1 MPERVATL
9 QEIDAWLRQVAPAAQ
24 LTSDSR
30 RVAPGDVFFA
40 YVGDAD
46 GRSYIAD
53 AVERGAAAVVYEA
66 AGYTWP
72 GLVELPHLAVPDLKA
87 KAGEIAAAW
96 YGQPDQNMLTVAVT
110 GTNGKTSCAYWLG
123 IALSRLAG
131 AGQAGLA
138 GVIGTLG
145 VGIFQGG
152 KPQGFDV
159 TGYTTPDAVLLQRS
173 LSRLAK
179 ARVGAL
185 AIEASSIGLAQ
196 GRMNGMHVDVAL
208 LTNFTRDHLD
218 FHGDMQTYEDAKRQ
232 LFQWPGLK
240 HAVVNLDDP
249 MGLRLLPL
257 LAQRQVPV
265 IGYSIADEAKDAARA
280 EPIAAAAAGATL
292 LASHV
297 RSSHAG
303 TVFQVDSPFGS
314 GQVKIQLVGRF
325 NVSNVLGI
333 MGVLLS
339 QGLAWDAV
347 VGAAA
352 ALTAPPGR
360 MQQFGGP
367 DVPLIVIDYAHTPD
381 ALDKTLS
388 TLRQVATQRGGQ
400 LWCVFGCGGDRD
412 PGKRPQMGQ
421 IAEQADH
428 VVLTSDNPRSED
440 PQAIIDQIRAGMSR
454 VEPVQLPDRAGAILW
469 AIRHATKAD
478 VVLLAGKGHE
488 AYQEIAGKKLPFL
501 DADHVALALA
511 ARSTMMGGA

>member
-1 MPERVATL
+1 MPERVLDL
-9 QEIDAWLRQVAPAAQ
+9 QDIQAWLRQAAPSAQ

-30 RVAPGDVFFA
+30 RVVPGDVFFA

-66 AGYTWP
+66 TGFTWP
-72 GLVELPHLAVPDLKA
+72 AQIDVPHLAVADLKSR
-87 KAGEIAAAW
+87 AGEIAASW
-96 YGQPDQNMLTVAVT
+96 YGQPDQGMLTVAVT

-131 AGQAGLA
+131 ASAA

-145 VGIFQGG
+145 VGSFVNG

-173 LSRLAK
+173 LSKLAQG
-179 ARVGAL
+179 RVGAL

-218 FHGDMQTYEDAKRQ
+218 FHGDMQTYEDAKRK

-240 HAVVNLDDP
+240 HAVVNLDDD
-249 MGLRLLPL
+249 MGQRLLPL
-257 LAQRQVPV
+257 LAERKVPV
-265 IGYSIADEAKDAARA
+265 IGYAIADEQGGDPHGVPTLRA
-280 EPIAAAAAGATL
+280 SQL
-292 LASHV
+292 
-297 RSSHAG
+297 RSSHTG
-303 TVFQVDSPFGS
+303 TVFHVDSPFGS
-314 GQVKIQLVGRF
+314 GQVKTQLVGRF

-333 MGVLLS
+333 MGVLLT
-339 QGLAWDAV
+339 QDVAWDAV
-347 VGAAA
+347 VAAA
-352 ALTAPPGR
+352 SALTPAPGR

-388 TLRQVATQRGGQ
+388 ALRQVATQRGGQ

-421 IAEQADH
+421 IAEQADQ

-440 PQAIIDQIRAGMSR
+440 PQAIIGQIRAGMSR
-454 VEPVQLPDRAGAILW
+454 VEPVVLPDRAGAILW

-488 AYQEIAGKKLPFL
+488 SYQEIAGKKLPFL

>member
-1 MPERVATL
+1 MPGRVLNL
-9 QEIDAWLRQVAPAAQ
+9 QEIQAWLRQAAPSAQ

-53 AVERGAAAVVYEA
+53 AVERGAAAVVYEE
-66 AGYTWP
+66 AGLTWP
-72 GLVELPHLAVPDLKA
+72 DQIDVPHLAVADLKSR
-87 KAGEIAAAW
+87 AGEIAAAW
-96 YGQPDQNMLTVAVT
+96 YGQPDQGMLTVAVT

-123 IALSRLAG
+123 TALSRLPG
-131 AGQAGLA
+131 APAA
-138 GVIGTLG
+138 GVVGTLG
-145 VGIFQGG
+145 VGSFING

-173 LSRLAK
+173 LARLAQ

-208 LTNFTRDHLD
+208 FTNFTRDHLD

-240 HAVVNLDDP
+240 HAVINLDDP

-257 LAQRQVPV
+257 LAGRKVPA
-265 IGYSIADEAKDAARA
+265 IGYALDGAPDALAADLPVLRA
-280 EPIAAAAAGATL
+280 SQL
-292 LASHV
+292 

-303 TVFQVDSPFGS
+303 TAFHVDSPYGS
-314 GQVKIQLVGRF
+314 GQIKTQLVGRF

-333 MGVLLS
+333 MGVLLA
-339 QGLAWDAV
+339 QGLPWDV
-347 VGAAA
+347 VVAAA
-352 ALTAPPGR
+352 ASLTPVPGR

-381 ALDKTLS
+381 ALEKTLGA
-388 TLRQVATQRGGQ
+388 LRQVAAQRGGQ

-421 IAEQADH
+421 VAEQADH

-440 PQAIIDQIRAGMSR
+440 PQVIIEQIRAGMQR
-454 VEPVQLPDRAGAILW
+454 IEPVVLADRAGAILW
-469 AIRHATKAD
+469 AIRHATKND

-488 AYQEIAGKKLPFL
+488 SYQEIAGKKLPFL

>member
-1 MPERVATL
+1 MSPRVLSL
-9 QEIDAWLRQVAPAAQ
+9 QDILAWLRQAAPSAQ

-46 GRSYIAD
+46 GRSYVAD

-66 AGYTWP
+66 EGYTWP
-72 GLVELPHLAVPDLKA
+72 DEIDEPHLAVPDLKA
-87 KAGEIAAAW
+87 QAGEIAAAW
-96 YGQPDQNMLTVAVT
+96 YGQPDQGMLTVAVT
-110 GTNGKTSCAYWLG
+110 GTNGKTSCSWWLG
-123 IALSRLAG
+123 SALSRLPG
-131 AGQAGLA
+131 INNA

-145 VGIFQGG
+145 VGSFIGG
-152 KPQGFDV
+152 KQQGFDV

-173 LSRLAK
+173 LSRLAQ

-208 LTNFTRDHLD
+208 FTNFTRDHLD
-218 FHGDMQTYEDAKRQ
+218 FHGDMQTYEDAKRK

-240 HAVVNLDDP
+240 HAVLNLDDP

-257 LAQRQVPV
+257 LAGRQVPV
-265 IGYSIADEAKDAARA
+265 IGYALAEEPDAQ
-280 EPIAAAAAGATL
+280 AAGIPTL
-292 LASHV
+292 RASQL

-303 TVFQVDSPFGS
+303 TVFHVDSPFGS
-314 GQVKIQLVGRF
+314 GQVKTQLVGRF

-333 MGVLLS
+333 MGVLLT
-339 QGLAWDAV
+339 QGLAWDV
-347 VGAAA
+347 VVAAAA
-352 ALTAPPGR
+352 ALTPAPGR

-388 TLRQVATQRGGQ
+388 ALRQVATQRGGQ

-421 IAEQADH
+421 IAEQADQ

-454 VEPVQLPDRAGAILW
+454 VEPVVLPDRAGAILW
-469 AIRHATKAD
+469 AIRHATRAD

>member
-1 MPERVATL
+1 MTSRALSVNDIRDWL
-9 QEIDAWLRQVAPAAQ
+9 QANAPGAQ
-24 LTSDSR
+24 LAADSR
-30 RVAPGDVFFA
+30 RIGPGDVFFA

-53 AVERGAAAVVYEA
+53 AIERGAAAVLFEA
-66 AGYTWP
+66 DGYQWP
-72 GLVELPHLAVPDLKA
+72 QQLQVPHLAVEQLKQL
-87 KAGEIAAAW
+87 AGDIAAAW
-96 YGQPDQNMLTVAVT
+96 YRQPDQSMFTVAVT
-110 GTNGKTSCAYWLG
+110 GTNGKTSCAWWLG
-123 IALSRLAG
+123 SVLSRAPG
-131 AGQAGLA
+131 TGPT

-145 VGIFQGG
+145 VGSFQGG
-152 KPQGFDV
+152 RPQAFDV

-173 LSRLAK
+173 LAGLSRAG
-179 ARVGAL
+179 VDSV

-218 FHGDMQTYEDAKRQ
+218 YHGDMPTYEAAKRV
-232 LFQWPGLK
+232 LFEWDGLK
-240 HAVVNLDDP
+240 HAVINLDDA
-249 MGLRLLPL
+249 MGVRLLPL
-257 LAQRQVPV
+257 VQARQVAL
-265 IGYSIADEAKDAARA
+265 IGYAIEEQID
-280 EPIAAAAAGATL
+280 PLAAGVPTL
-292 LASHV
+292 HASAI

-303 TVFQVDSPFGS
+303 TVFHVESPFGS
-314 GQVKIQLVGRF
+314 GQVKTQLVGRF

-333 MGVLLS
+333 MGVLLAR
-339 QGLAWDAV
+339 GLAWDAV
-347 VGAAA
+347 IAAVGTLSAA
-352 ALTAPPGR
+352 PGR
-360 MQQFGGP
+360 MQQFGGA

-388 TLRQVATQRGGQ
+388 TLRQVAAQRNGE

-421 IAEQADH
+421 VAEQADH
-428 VVLTSDNPRSED
+428 VILTSDNPRSED
-440 PQAIIDQIRAGMSR
+440 PKAIIAQIRAGMAR
-454 VEPVQLPDRAGAILW
+454 LEPQVIEDRAGAILW

>member
-1 MPERVATL
+1 MPERVLTVGK
-9 QEIDAWLRQVAPAAQ
+9 IHDWLRGAAPAAQ
-24 LTSDSR
+24 LTADSR

-66 AGYTWP
+66 AGFDWP
-72 GLVELPHLAVPDLKA
+72 AQHDLPHLAVDDLKT
-87 KAGEIAAAW
+87 KAGEIAAVW
-96 YGQPDQNMLTVAVT
+96 YGQPDREMLTVAIT
-110 GTNGKTSCAYWLG
+110 GTNGKTSCSYWLG
-123 IALSRLAG
+123 SALSRLPG
-131 AGQAGLA
+131 AGLA
-138 GVIGTLG
+138 GVVGTLG
-145 VGIFQGG
+145 VGTFLGG
-152 KPQGFDV
+152 RAQAFDV
-159 TGYTTPDAVLLQRS
+159 TGYTTPDAVLLQRN
-173 LSRLAK
+173 LAMLAK
-179 ARVGAL
+179 AKVGAL

-208 LTNFTRDHLD
+208 FTNFTRDHLD
-218 FHGDMQTYEDAKRQ
+218 YHGDMATYEAAKRK
-232 LFQWPGLK
+232 LFEWDGLK

-249 MGLRLLPL
+249 MGVRLLSL
-257 LAQRQVPV
+257 VQGRQVPL
-265 IGYSIADEAKDAARA
+265 IGYALEDELD
-280 EPIAAAAAGATL
+280 PQVAGVPML
-292 LASHV
+292 RASHI
-297 RSSHAG
+297 RGSHAG
-303 TVFQVDSPFGS
+303 TVFQVDSSFGS
-314 GQVKIQLVGRF
+314 GQVKTQLVGRF

-333 MGVLLS
+333 MGVLLAK
-339 QGLAWDAV
+339 GVAWDAV
-347 VGAAA
+347 VGAAG
-352 ALTAPPGR
+352 ALTAAPGR

-388 TLRQVATQRGGQ
+388 TLRQVAVQRGGE

-412 PGKRPQMGQ
+412 PGKRPQMGKVS
-421 IAEQADH
+421 EQADH

-440 PQAIIDQIRAGMSR
+440 PKAIIEQIRAGIGR
-454 VEPVQLPDRAGAILW
+454 IEPVVLEDRAGAILW
-469 AIRHATKAD
+469 AIRHAAKTD

>member
-1 MPERVATL
+1 MSKRVLSL
-9 QEIDAWLRQVAPAAQ
+9 QDILAWLRQAAPSAQ

-66 AGYTWP
+66 EGYTWP
-72 GLVELPHLAVPDLKA
+72 QEVDEPHLAVPDLKA
-87 KAGEIAAAW
+87 QAGEIAAAW
-96 YGQPDQNMLTVAVT
+96 YGQPDQGMLTVAVT
-110 GTNGKTSCAYWLG
+110 GTNGKTSCSWWLG
-123 IALSRLAG
+123 SALSRLPAISN
-131 AGQAGLA
+131 A

-145 VGIFQGG
+145 VGSFVGG
-152 KPQGFDV
+152 KQQGFDV

-173 LSRLAK
+173 LSRLAQG
-179 ARVGAL
+179 RVTAL

-208 LTNFTRDHLD
+208 FTNFTRDHLD
-218 FHGDMQTYEDAKRQ
+218 FHGDMQTYEDAKRK

-240 HAVVNLDDP
+240 HAVLNLDDP

-257 LAQRQVPV
+257 LAGRQVPV
-265 IGYSIADEAKDAARA
+265 IGYALAEEADAQ
-280 EPIAAAAAGATL
+280 AAGIPTL
-292 LASHV
+292 RASQL

-303 TVFQVDSPFGS
+303 TVFHVDSPFGS
-314 GQVKIQLVGRF
+314 GQVKTQLVGRF

-333 MGVLLS
+333 MGVLLT

-347 VGAAA
+347 VAAAA
-352 ALTAPPGR
+352 ALTPAPGR

-388 TLRQVATQRGGQ
+388 ALRQVATQRGGQ

-440 PQAIIDQIRAGMSR
+440 PQAIIEQICAGMSR
-454 VEPVQLPDRAGAILW
+454 VEPVVLADRAGAILW
-469 AIRHATKAD
+469 AIRHATRAD